1 MKLIFLTLIVVI
13 LNLYSSEAYLR
24 VQNKELFYNNDKVF
38 LSGANIA
45 WYNYAR

>member
-1 MKLIFLTLIVVI
+1 MKLILLSLIVII
-13 LNLYSSEAYLR
+13 LNCYSSEAYLR
-24 VQNKELFYNNDKVF
+24 VHNKELFYNNEKVF